1 MASDKYSDKRKKS
14 VIMEWIKDIAIAA
27 IIAIIIV
34 QFIKPTIVKETSMEP
49 NFYENNYLF
58 VFKMSYKLGGE
69 PKREMSLY
77 LNRIWKQRTERKNF

>member
-14 VIMEWIKDIAIAA
+14 VIMEWVKDIAIAA

-49 NFYENNYLF
+49 NF
-58 VFKMSYKLGGE
+58 
-69 PKREMSLY
+69 
-77 LNRIWKQRTERKNF
+77 